1 MQETGS
7 NADVQKIDLSTEL
20 SLGGLSFFEG
30 GSRERIEGV
39 VSSLYGSCE
48 KNRVYI
54 YGLPEGCVYIA
65 CLKEELLFA
74 EKLPCATSDDVLYY
88 CSVINSDFDTSK
100 CRIEV
105 SGVGREDNVRLL
117 KKYFKQVLDANNKR

>member
-7 NADVQKIDLSTEL
+7 NVDVQKIDLSTEL

-30 GSRERIEGV
+30 AAAEHIEGV
-39 VSSLYGSCE
+39 LSSVFGSCD

-54 YGLPEGCVYIA
+54 CGLPDGYVYIV

-74 EKLPCATSDDVLYY
+74 EKLPCTVADDVLYY
-88 CSVINSDFDTSK
+88 CWVINSDFDTTK
-100 CRIEV
+100 CRIVV
-105 SGVGREDNVRLL
+105 SGVGCEENMRLL
-117 KKYFKQVLDANNKR
+117 KKYFKQVVDANNKR